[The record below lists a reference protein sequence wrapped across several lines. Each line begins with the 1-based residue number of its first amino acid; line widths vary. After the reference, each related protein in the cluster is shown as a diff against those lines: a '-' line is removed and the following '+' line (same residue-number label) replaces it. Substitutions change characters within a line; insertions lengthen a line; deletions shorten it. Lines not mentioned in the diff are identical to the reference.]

1 MDLTYFEFFAIAM
14 LGAFLHVLFKI
25 KSIQDKAKLA
35 GVAFKPIDYFKE
47 DYVSHLISITTIFL
61 CLFLVKEVVNYK
73 PDAQNYLRV
82 SFAFAGYVSN
92 DIASR
97 IFGAVNKRVN
107 MVIDQ
112 KTTEA
117 DSAAGRT
124 EPTPHK

>member
-14 LGAFLHVLFKI
+14 LGAFLHALFKI

-35 GVAFKPIDYFKE
+35 QVAFKPMDYFKE
-47 DYVSHLISITTIFL
+47 DYVSHLISITTICL
-61 CLFLVKEVVNYK
+61 ALFLVKEVVKFK
-73 PDAQNYLRV
+73 PEAENYLRV
-82 SFAFAGYVSN
+82 SFSFIGYVSN

-97 IFGAVNKRVN
+97 FFGAVNTRVN
-107 MVIDQ
+107 KIIDQ

-117 DSAAGRT
+117 DNTAGRT